1 MTKKYS
7 SYKEHQLITE
17 NWRDFLAEEEGPEHS
32 LGKWAKMF
40 PRAAKALEAL
50 GAKIED
56 ITKAID
62 DAQPEVGSPEA
73 ELRRQ
78 MQASGLGQAGSGD
91 VSDITYMQEEEEK

>member
-40 PRAAKALEAL
+40 PRAAEALEAM

-56 ITKAID
+56 IKKAIE
-62 DAQPEVGSPEA
+62 DAHIEQDLDPLAGAAITKPDP
-73 ELRRQ
+73 LD
-78 MQASGLGQAGSGD
+78 LG
-91 VSDITYMQEEEEK
+91 VFEEEEK